1 MCQGNSNLIG
11 LLAEMA
17 VALLTLVGAGGGLR
31 RAPSLAEMI
40 VVIAG
45 EDYTTTTKQQLQ
57 Q

>member
-1 MCQGNSNLIG
+1 MRQGNSNLIG